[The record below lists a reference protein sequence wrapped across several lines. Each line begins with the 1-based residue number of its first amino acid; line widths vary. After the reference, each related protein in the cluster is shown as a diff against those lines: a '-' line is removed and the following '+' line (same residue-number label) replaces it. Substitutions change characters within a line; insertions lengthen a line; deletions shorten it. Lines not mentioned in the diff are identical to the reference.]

1 MMLNFTNTV
10 DRTKVILGNKMVEV
24 NMEKDN
30 TVLTDDKTTTPFQN
44 VRHIPKS
51 RHLPKPLTPSI
62 CHFDASAQTHPRR
75 YT

>member
-44 VRHIPKS
+44 VRHLNI
-51 RHLPKPLTPSI
+51 
-62 CHFDASAQTHPRR
+62 
-75 YT
+75 

>member
-1 MMLNFTNTV
+1 MLNFTNTV

-24 NMEKDN
+24 N

-62 CHFDASAQTHPRR
+62 CHFCDTSAQTHPKR
-75 YT
+75 YM

>member
-1 MMLNFTNTV
+1 MLNFTNTV

-24 NMEKDN
+24 N

-51 RHLPKPLTPSI
+51 RHLPKPHSLFVIFVTPVHKRIPKDI
-62 CHFDASAQTHPRR
+62 CE
-75 YT
+75 